1 MTTVVAMSPEGG
13 QKFPRG
19 LHDVY
24 WGITPPFQEP
34 SGSAFDPQLVRHPRA
49 KGTSDYGPILWRDL
63 HLAHVLQCQI
73 THVLNHHT
81 LGQQCY
87 VPGQYVRILRSHD
100 CAGRFTNEFGKCD
113 LV

>member
-34 SGSAFDPQLVRHPRA
+34 SGSAFDPQLVRHPLVVTAQTLLLHQGQPRLTLIA
-49 KGTSDYGPILWRDL
+49 MATLIHEPSRDRLTTDSD
-63 HLAHVLQCQI
+63 
-73 THVLNHHT
+73 
-81 LGQQCY
+81 
-87 VPGQYVRILRSHD
+87 
-100 CAGRFTNEFGKCD
+100 RF
-113 LV
+113 

>member
-34 SGSAFDPQLVRHPRA
+34 SLSCDCANPPSPPRTATTHAHRDGHAHPRTKQGSA
-49 KGTSDYGPILWRDL
+49 
-63 HLAHVLQCQI
+63 
-73 THVLNHHT
+73 HH
-81 LGQQCY
+81 G
-87 VPGQYVRILRSHD
+87 
-100 CAGRFTNEFGKCD
+100 
-113 LV
+113 